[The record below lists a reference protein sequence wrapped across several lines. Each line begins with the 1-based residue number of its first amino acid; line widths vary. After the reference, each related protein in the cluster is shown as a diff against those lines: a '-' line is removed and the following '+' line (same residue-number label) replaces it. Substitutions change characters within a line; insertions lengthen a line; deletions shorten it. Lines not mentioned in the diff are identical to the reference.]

1 MIEFFP
7 KPIFFWKNIINYKI
21 LLTYCKYPRQIVINT
36 KYSDC
41 KYSAIIISEGI
52 IELQISVIMIRECRF
67 LNFNVSQSCW
77 AFCHWK
83 ISQISGPFP
92 LKYPC
97 FCPKS
102 PWGGVI
108 LALFYPKIAIF
119 GFQLLAINPG
129 FLSLK
134 NISTVMWFLF
144 HHKHPWCVKFEEK
157 AIFSVTNQLVF
168 FGFTKFHSLYIEQLD
183 FANIMRGR
191 LIFLKIK
198 WIITC
203 EASGQIIRSCKW
215 MMLKLVSGYN
225 LFQKHESLFHRRVGS
240 ESAVAPVSEYLARFD
255 RWVQQIGHFND
266 FCWKTR
272 NSTQLI
278 LLVDARQFNLVNLLP
293 VWICLTPTLML
304 FGWVV
309 FLQVRHSIWFLN
321 DYMIAVNNFLH
332 YLRSDDIT

>member
-1 MIEFFP
+1 MKSQHWNHTENSANALAGLAAIMIIPTLIFFRESNDSNFSIFFPMIEFFP

-168 FGFTKFHSLYIEQLD
+168 FRIHQVSFTVYWTIGFREYHEGAI
-183 FANIMRGR
+183 NI
-191 LIFLKIK
+191 
-198 WIITC
+198 
-203 EASGQIIRSCKW
+203 
-215 MMLKLVSGYN
+215 
-225 LFQKHESLFHRRVGS
+225 S
-240 ESAVAPVSEYLARFD
+240 E
-255 RWVQQIGHFND
+255 N
-266 FCWKTR
+266 K
-272 NSTQLI
+272 
-278 LLVDARQFNLVNLLP
+278 
-293 VWICLTPTLML
+293 
-304 FGWVV
+304 
-309 FLQVRHSIWFLN
+309 
-321 DYMIAVNNFLH
+321 VNN
-332 YLRSDDIT
+332 YLWSKWPDYQIL